1 MSRAIAFISA
11 SPAAD
16 YGERAARLRWRHAA
30 DVGVGDEQDWSAR
43 DPVSSRLAAA
53 DEWVVVADAAA
64 IPTGRIP
71 PPGPGEVLRCRPG
84 SLPPVHTLRELEAAR
99 IHAFDGVPAAI
110 AFRAADARADSRTTA
125 AELFAALAARGRP
138 AEGFVAVAVPD
149 SSDSPRP
156 EIARRVPDSAVR
168 ILDVGCGSGG
178 ALTAL
183 SRREARHITGVER
196 DPRLA
201 AAARRRCDR
210 MLEGD
215 LRDVL
220 PRLAAAGER
229 YDAVVLADVLE
240 HLEEPIDALAA
251 ALRVSARGG
260 TLLVS
265 VPNAGH
271 LSLVRDLLLGRFD
284 PAPSGLCDAGHLRWF
299 SRDFLHEAIL
309 EAGWSAPRIEREQGA
324 PAPDPAPLLE
334 LAAAWPDADRESLG
348 TYQWIATAANPR

>member
-1 MSRAIAFISA
+1 MKFTTRGGGIAIGGAILFALVHVGLELSAESRKH
-11 SPAAD
+11 
-16 YGERAARLRWRHAA
+16 ARSLGL
-30 DVGVGDEQDWSAR
+30 DVR
-43 DPVSSRLAAA
+43 DQ
-53 DEWVVVADAAA
+53 
-64 IPTGRIP
+64 
-71 PPGPGEVLRCRPG
+71 
-84 SLPPVHTLRELEAAR
+84 TLEEA
-99 IHAFDGVPAAI
+99 DGVYG
-110 AFRAADARADSRTTA
+110 T
-125 AELFAALAARGRP
+125 
-138 AEGFVAVAVPD
+138 
-149 SSDSPRP
+149 
-156 EIARRVPDSAVR
+156 
-168 ILDVGCGSGG
+168 
-178 ALTAL
+178 
-183 SRREARHITGVER
+183 
-196 DPRLA
+196 
-201 AAARRRCDR
+201 
-210 MLEGD
+210 
-215 LRDVL
+215 
-220 PRLAAAGER
+220 
-229 YDAVVLADVLE
+229 VVLADVLE